1 MQKYYLVLFYIL
13 KKLKSESNMYIG
25 RIDPKLNNL
34 KNIYIYVIDHNV
46 MINVGAPDGAH
57 KHI

>member
-1 MQKYYLVLFYIL
+1 MQKYCLFYIV
-13 KKLKSESNMYIG
+13 KKLESESNMYIG

-34 KNIYIYVIDHNV
+34 KNIYIYVIDHNI